1 MRLRTVNASAGLAR
15 AAGGNHW
22 ISRRIESLLPPAGPL
37 RRYSA
42 IGLID
47 ATGTGLF
54 ATVSTLFFTR
64 VVELPAGQVGL
75 GLSLAGLA
83 ALLGAIPLGSLGDR
97 LGHRR
102 VWITVTLAE
111 ALAYAC
117 YPLVRSFAEFAA
129 AVTLAALGQVGSSP
143 IRAAYLAQLA
153 GEADRVRARAYNQAV
168 YNAGWAVGVL
178 GAGAALA
185 IGSRGSYLVLVLAD
199 AASYAICA
207 ALLLTLPAPV
217 RPARADNPE
226 SRPRRSVLRDRRFLT
241 VSLLNGLLM
250 TYGSI
255 LTVALPLWIVE
266 RTDAPAWMVAA
277 LFGLNTFLAI
287 TLCVRL
293 SRGAQSLVG
302 AARAIRRA
310 GLALF
315 AACLIFAISGS
326 VGPALAIAALAAGCV
341 LLTVGE
347 LLQSAGAWGISY
359 GLARPERQGEYLG
372 AFSMGT
378 RVYDTVG
385 PVLVVGLVR
394 GLGLAG
400 WVLMGALLLGISL
413 TLTPA
418 VRAAEWQCPAQ
429 PGGHE
434 PG

>member
-1 MRLRTVNASAGLAR
+1 MLA
-15 AAGGNHW
+15 
-22 ISRRIESLLPPAGPL
+22 PAGPL
-37 RRYSA
+37 RRYSLV
-42 IGLID
+42 GLID

-54 ATVSTLFFTR
+54 AAVSTLFFTR
-64 VVELPAGQVGL
+64 VVGLPAGQVGL

-102 VWITVTLAE
+102 VWIAVTLAE

-117 YPLVRSFAEFAA
+117 YPLVHSFGEFAT

-143 IRAAYLAQLA
+143 IRAAYLSQLA
-153 GEADRVRARAYNQAV
+153 GEADRVRARAYNQAI
-168 YNAGWAVGVL
+168 YNTGWAIGVL

-185 IGSRGSYLVLVLAD
+185 VGSRQAYLALVLGD
-199 AASYAICA
+199 AASYVICA
-207 ALLLTLPAPV
+207 LLLLTLPAPAPPS
-217 RPARADNPE
+217 RPAASTRGHG
-226 SRPRRSVLRDRRFLT
+226 VLRDWRFLT

-255 LTVALPLWIVE
+255 FTVALPLWIVE
-266 RTDAPAWMVAA
+266 HTSAPTWIVAA
-277 LFGLNTFLAI
+277 LFGLNTFIAI

-293 SRGAQSLVG
+293 SRSSASLVG
-302 AARAIRRA
+302 AVRTIRRA

-315 AACLIFAISGS
+315 AGCLVFAASGS
-326 VGPALAIAALAAGCV
+326 VGPALAIAVLAAGCV
-341 LLTVGE
+341 LLTIGE

-378 RVYDTVG
+378 RIYDTVG
-385 PVLVVGLVR
+385 PLLAVGLVLK
-394 GLGLAG
+394 LGVAG
-400 WVLMGALLLGISL
+400 WLLMGALLLAISL
-413 TLTPA
+413 ALAPA
-418 VRAAEWQCPAQ
+418 VRAASGRGGQGQAQCPAQ

>member
-1 MRLRTVNASAGLAR
+1 MNAPADLAR

-37 RRYSA
+37 RRYSM

-47 ATGTGLF
+47 STGTGLF

-64 VVELPAGQVGL
+64 VVELPVGEVGL

-111 ALAYAC
+111 ALACAC
-117 YPLVRSFAEFAA
+117 FPLVRSFGEFAA

-168 YNAGWAVGVL
+168 YNAGWAIGVL
-178 GAGAALA
+178 GAGVALA
-185 IGSRGSYLVLVLAD
+185 IGSRQAYLALALAD
-199 AASYAICA
+199 AASYVICA
-207 ALLLTLPAPV
+207 LLLLTLPAPV
-217 RPARADNPE
+217 PPARPARG
-226 SRPRRSVLRDRRFLT
+226 RGVLRDWRFLT

-255 LTVALPLWIVE
+255 FTVALPLWIVE
-266 RTDAPAWMVAA
+266 HTAAPAWMVAA

-287 TLCVRL
+287 TLCVGL

-302 AARAIRRA
+302 AARATRRA
-310 GLALF
+310 GLALLAGCVVF
-315 AACLIFAISGS
+315 AVSGS

-341 LLTVGE
+341 LLTIGE

-378 RVYDTVG
+378 RIYDTVG
-385 PVLVVGLVR
+385 PVLAVGLVR
-394 GLGLAG
+394 GLGVLG
-400 WVLMGALLLGISL
+400 WLLMGGLLLAISL
-413 TLTPA
+413 ALTPA
-418 VRAAEWQCPAQ
+418 VRAADSWEARCPAQ